1 MRQQIDEK
9 SICLPNSTS
18 PHNTVRPGNA
28 VTAGQSAP
36 EADPCLLNRVRVVRN
51 RRMSLNNHV
60 GYQVDTR
67 RSHSL

>member
-36 EADPCLLNRVRVVRN
+36 EPEPCLLNRVTVVRH
-51 RRMSLNNHV
+51 RHV
-60 GYQVDTR
+60 DQR
-67 RSHSL
+67 RSLPS